1 MQFDKSIHPVN
12 LYEFYFLI
20 CIFMKIYE
28 NLKNETIDPGE
39 GVRRLLI
46 RPLLYPE
53 GIFFSCRRNCL
64 VEPPKCQ
71 ESCPESKPV
80 WAM

>member
-1 MQFDKSIHPVN
+1 
-12 LYEFYFLI
+12 
-20 CIFMKIYE
+20 MKIYE

-64 VEPPKCQ
+64 VEPPKCE
-71 ESCPESKPV
+71 ESCPESKPI
-80 WAM
+80 WAMLKCVVSIATHVILNNWG